1 MEFKSLPKEFLEAK
15 PILEKIDHAGFE
27 AFFVGG
33 SVRDMLLGN
42 PIHDVDIAT
51 SAFPE
56 EVKTIFDRTVDTGIQ
71 HGTVM
76 VLDHG
81 QGYEITTF
89 RTESTY
95 TDFRRPDR
103 VTFVRTLKE
112 DLKRRDFT
120 INAMAMTKDAKI
132 IDLFDGL
139 LDMKVHSLRAVGNAE
154 TRFNEDALRIMRA
167 LRFSSQ
173 LGFSIEEETKFALQK
188 LASNLEKIAVER
200 IRVEFEKLLMGAY
213 APKSLELAEK
223 LDILKYLP
231 GNLMSMNLPEFRKAL
246 ELTHPESTQEVW
258 LLIGYYLN
266 LEKEDLEKFMRSWK
280 TSRADIQAV
289 TSVVPV
295 AKNIINATTY
305 QLYEI
310 NQYEELLLSL
320 LNMIQTSPEVI
331 NKIYTIF
338 RKMPIKKIQDL
349 SINGSMLIEQAIV
362 APGPD
367 MGRILKIIEQQ
378 VVDEK
383 VPNKQEILLKYAKEL
398 VKNEKN

>member
-139 LDMKVHSLRAVGNAE
+139 SDMKVHSLRAVGNAE

-266 LEKEDLEKFMRSWK
+266 LENEDLEKFMRSWK

-320 LNMIQTSPEVI
+320 LNMIQTSSEVI

-338 RKMPIKKIQDL
+338 RKIPIKKIQDL

-362 APGPD
+362 SPGPD